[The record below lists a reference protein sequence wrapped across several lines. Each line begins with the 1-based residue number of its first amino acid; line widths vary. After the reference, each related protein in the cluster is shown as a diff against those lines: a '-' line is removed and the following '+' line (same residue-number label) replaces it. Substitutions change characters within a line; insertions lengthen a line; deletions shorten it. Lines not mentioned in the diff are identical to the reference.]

1 MGLTGQLSWSS
12 GAAGFERRMPLQHCT
27 VTLLHTDLIQS
38 DLFRVISSLIL
49 EKPLLILLPGVKST
63 LTRSSNDSLNRGNM
77 LKLKRW
83 DKRPQGYREKK
94 IFESLTL

>member
-1 MGLTGQLSWSS
+1 MGLTGQLQWSS
-12 GAAGFERRMPLQHCT
+12 GAAGFERRTPLQHCT
-27 VTLLHTDLIQS
+27 VTLLHTDLIQ
-38 DLFRVISSLIL
+38 SLIL

-83 DKRPQGYREKK
+83 NK
-94 IFESLTL
+94 II